1 LNHPFRGWLQEQR
14 VSRSDVNQGLDD
26 EETVDVSECSNC
38 EDFTE
43 HKILRR
49 VKKGEGEDLLIQCV
63 DCNEVQTLH
72 LRPGKAV
79 NITSILSDGAE
90 SQTQSVESD
99 DDELI
104 TVGDVFDHNGTLYR
118 VTRIDDSDTRP
129 KQTMLAR
136 EISTLWAVRCDNCK
150 VRLTMTDGE
159 ESRSRTI
166 ECSPDEVF
174 SCGTIMEIEG
184 ERWRIRALHTGKGRT
199 LRGKRTAIE
208 LRRIYLHPSYK
219 GEEEGRQNRR

>member
-1 LNHPFRGWLQEQR
+1 MNE
-14 VSRSDVNQGLDD
+14 GLDD

-43 HKILRR
+43 HRILRR
-49 VKKGEGEDLLIQCV
+49 VNKGDGEDLLIQCI

-72 LRPGKAV
+72 LRPGKAIY
-79 NITSILSDGAE
+79 ITSILSDGAE
-90 SQTQSVESD
+90 SQTQPIESD

-104 TVGDVFDHNGTLYR
+104 SVGDVFDHNGILYR

-129 KQTMLAR
+129 KKTMVAR
-136 EISTLWAVRCDNCK
+136 EISTLWAVRCDKCI

-159 ESRSRTI
+159 ESNSRTI

-174 SCGTIMEIEG
+174 SCGSIMEIEG
-184 ERWRIRALHTGKGRT
+184 VRWRIRALHTGKGRT
-199 LRGKRTAIE
+199 LRGKRTAIG
-208 LRRIYLHPSYK
+208 LRRIYLHPPYNRK
-219 GEEEGRQNRR
+219 EDRRQNRR